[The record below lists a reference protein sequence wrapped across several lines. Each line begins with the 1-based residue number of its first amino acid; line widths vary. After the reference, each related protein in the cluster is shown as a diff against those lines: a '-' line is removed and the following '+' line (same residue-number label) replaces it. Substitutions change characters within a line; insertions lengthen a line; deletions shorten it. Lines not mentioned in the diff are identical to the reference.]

1 LVSEAREATP
11 IVLEICTE
19 DLLPCIDRCVI
30 LFKCMVGDAS
40 VDWLSVASAVID
52 VMTRLADI
60 FFGPKLECV
69 GITGS
74 VIRAVT
80 DVLHSRE
87 FHFLVCGARIR
98 AIPNRISGK
107 YVVKEVK
114 GKVEIYDYQGR
125 LVHGSLSVWIPNH
138 DDFWAFSK
146 TVIGKETHLPVS
158 VDVTGEGTL
167 LLLLAY
173 SPTYSPKEEGKS
185 IECPIKSPDESAL
198 IILPDLPPGA
208 ATWQPLA
215 DSACFNYNGYNGQPI
230 CNVRGSLRPNYKV
243 RFMVDSHNACGM
255 KHELTLSELL
265 DKCVSSCKNKGQVI
279 HEESTS

>member
-1 LVSEAREATP
+1 MRGCVLMDWSSIASCIAHLVS
-11 IVLEICTE
+11 
-19 DLLPCIDRCVI
+19 
-30 LFKCMVGDAS
+30 
-40 VDWLSVASAVID
+40 LS
-52 VMTRLADI
+52 
-60 FFGPKLECV
+60 GPKFKYE
-69 GITGS
+69 GITGLTVR
-74 VIRAVT
+74 VIT
-80 DVLHSRE
+80 DKPYHHPVE
-87 FHFLVCGARIR
+87 FYSLRCGIRFRVVPSWITKRIT
-98 AIPNRISGK
+98 AENAKGRI
-107 YVVKEVK
+107 
-114 GKVEIYDYQGR
+114 EIYDDQDR
-125 LVHGSLSVWIPNH
+125 LVYSLLSVWIPNH

-230 CNVRGSLRPNYKV
+230 CNVRDSLRPNYKV

-279 HEESTS
+279 H

>member
-1 LVSEAREATP
+1 MDWSSIVSYLVQHCKFLSSLSQFISRP
-11 IVLEICTE
+11 K
-19 DLLPCIDRCVI
+19 
-30 LFKCMVGDAS
+30 FKYG
-40 VDWLSVASAVID
+40 
-52 VMTRLADI
+52 
-60 FFGPKLECV
+60 
-69 GITGS
+69 GITGLTVR
-74 VIRAVT
+74 VIT
-80 DVLHSRE
+80 DKPYYHPVE
-87 FHFLVCGARIR
+87 FYSLRCGIRFRVVPSWITESHTAENARG
-98 AIPNRISGK
+98 RI
-107 YVVKEVK
+107 
-114 GKVEIYDYQGR
+114 EIYDDQGR

-158 VDVTGEGTL
+158 VNVTGEGTL

-208 ATWQPLA
+208 TTWQPLA

-243 RFMVDSHNACGM
+243 RFMVDSHNARGTKC
-255 KHELTLSELL
+255 ELTLSELL
-265 DKCVSSCKNKGQVI
+265 DKCVSSCKNKG
-279 HEESTS
+279 